1 MVELFLAI
9 LASLFSIMNPFGA
22 VPLFLGLTSD
32 YTTAHRNSTVLQIS
46 FYVVLILAAFYL
58 AGTFI
63 LEFYGISIEAMRIAG
78 GIMIFLTGYGLLTGK
93 QAESRTVNTT
103 VKAEALE
110 KEDIAFSPMALPMLA
125 GPGSISLLITFHSGH
140 AEWSQ
145 HLVILAAILTM
156 GIISFSILRSAR
168 FLYRLMGVGGI
179 KALTRIMGFLTM
191 AIGVEFVVSGI
202 VKLVTSMV

>member
-1 MVELFLAI
+1 MVELYLAI

-32 YTTAHRNSTVLQIS
+32 YTRGHRNRAVWQIS
-46 FYVVLILAAFYL
+46 LYVILILSAFFL
-58 AGTFI
+58 AGSFI
-63 LEFYGISIEAMRIAG
+63 LDFYGISIQAMRIAG

-93 QAESRTVNTT
+93 QAESRTVNAT
-103 VKAEALE
+103 VREEALE
-110 KEDIAFSPMALPMLA
+110 KEDISFSPMALPMLA
-125 GPGSISLLITFHSGH
+125 GPGSISLLITFHSGY
-140 AEWSQ
+140 ADWAQ

-156 GIISFSILRSAR
+156 GVISFFILRSAR